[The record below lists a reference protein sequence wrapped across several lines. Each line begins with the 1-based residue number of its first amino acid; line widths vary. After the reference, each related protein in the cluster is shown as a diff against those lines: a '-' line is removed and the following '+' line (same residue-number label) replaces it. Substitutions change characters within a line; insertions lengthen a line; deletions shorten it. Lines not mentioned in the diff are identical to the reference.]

1 MDNDSNFLRFKVLH
15 NKYENAL
22 VYTIFYSTYQPD
34 LMIRIARLWTMK
46 ADITR
51 NCPYCNGDFRDILT
65 HIIVNCLC
73 TRSRLK
79 LFFEH
84 IRADFDNR
92 LYNELAN
99 TNVNDFVLKLLG
111 LYPTTGIGFGE
122 VKNFQLYCFKFL
134 KTITDIL
141 VIY

>member
-22 VYTIFYSTYQPD
+22 VYTIFYSTYQPE
-34 LMIRIARLWTMK
+34 LMIRIARLGTMK

-73 TRSRLK
+73 TR
-79 LFFEH
+79 
-84 IRADFDNR
+84 NR
-92 LYNELAN
+92 LELFLDRIKTDTLTIVYI
-99 TNVNDFVLKLLG
+99 TNKQMQ
-111 LYPTTGIGFGE
+111 I
-122 VKNFQLYCFKFL
+122 
-134 KTITDIL
+134 
-141 VIY
+141 